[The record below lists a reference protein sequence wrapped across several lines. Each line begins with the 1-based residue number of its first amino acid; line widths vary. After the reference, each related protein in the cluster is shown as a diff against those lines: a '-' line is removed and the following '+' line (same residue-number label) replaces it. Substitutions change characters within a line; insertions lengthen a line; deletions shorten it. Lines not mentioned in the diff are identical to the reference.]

1 VECYYLDQGLR
12 AFPISVRQ
20 MYSNTPSDFDF
31 KLRNEGIDPLPDPVG
46 LSVHVEGS

>member
-1 VECYYLDQGLR
+1 
-12 AFPISVRQ
+12 